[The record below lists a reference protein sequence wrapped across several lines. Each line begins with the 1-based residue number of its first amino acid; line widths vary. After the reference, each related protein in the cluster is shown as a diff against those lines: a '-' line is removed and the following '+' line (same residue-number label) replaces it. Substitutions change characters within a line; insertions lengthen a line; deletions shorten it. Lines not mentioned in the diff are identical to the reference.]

1 MEAPRMTKTREKPA
15 TKLRVCRKIY
25 RRLGGL
31 AVKTE
36 LPAMLAIYTGT
47 SGRTHGDRKDN
58 NPAANATGNVML
70 GICTSPGN
78 ALCGLPP

>member
-1 MEAPRMTKTREKPA
+1 MEAPRMMKTREKPA
-15 TKLRVCRKIY
+15 TKLMVCKKIY

-31 AVKTE
+31 GVRTE

-47 SGRTHGDRKDN
+47 SGRTHGIRKDN

-70 GICTSPGN
+70 VI
-78 ALCGLPP
+78 

>member
-31 AVKTE
+31 AVRTE

-47 SGRTHGDRKDN
+47 SGRTHASAHHLVIHYVVYLLDFN
-58 NPAANATGNVML
+58 T
-70 GICTSPGN
+70 
-78 ALCGLPP
+78 